1 MQISYIKI
9 SITVE
14 NIILKDYLGL
24 KTFHTKPILNFKL
37 ASDTFILEA
46 GLIVSISSSKFEYL
60 TSFGIDLYFS
70 NHIRISEVG
79 SSVGVRGASH
89 GIPWYTVTP

>member
-46 GLIVSISSSKFEYL
+46 GLIVSISSSKFKIFDIVWYR
-60 TSFGIDLYFS
+60 FVFFQ
-70 NHIRISEVG
+70 
-79 SSVGVRGASH
+79 SH
-89 GIPWYTVTP
+89 